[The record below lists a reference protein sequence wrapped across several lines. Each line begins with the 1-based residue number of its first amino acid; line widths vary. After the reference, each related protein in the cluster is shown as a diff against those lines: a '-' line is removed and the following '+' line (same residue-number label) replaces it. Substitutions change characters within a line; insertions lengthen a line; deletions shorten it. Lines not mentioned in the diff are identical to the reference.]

1 LLTVT
6 EAAKDKLME
15 TLLANTDD
23 REAGLRLTMKPP
35 GQLGLVLD
43 RGLPTDEVVEHEG
56 LKLLLVEPELVDLL
70 QGATLDVQD
79 TPDGPNLVISQ
90 EQRD

>member
-1 LLTVT
+1 MLTVT

-43 RGLPTDEVVEHEG
+43 RELPDDSVVEHEG
-56 LKLLLVEPELVDLL
+56 LKLLLVEHEVAELL
-70 QGATLDVQD
+70 QEATLDVQD
-79 TPDGPNLVISQ
+79 TPDGPTLTIFQ
-90 EQRD
+90 GQ

>member
-1 LLTVT
+1 MLTVT

-56 LKLLLVEPELVDLL
+56 LKLLLVEPELVELL
-70 QGATLDVQD
+70 EEATLDVQD
-79 TPDGPNLVISQ
+79 APDGSTLTILQ
-90 EQRD
+90 GQ